1 MLGRSSGLTSWA
13 PRWHSARPSESV
25 TWEVRLKALPT
36 NPWSMTWRMRWMHH
50 SWSLLAS
57 KKSAGNRGNI
67 STTLPTSAVIAM
79 TILKHS
85 KLDELKIAV
94 LNRMRI
100 NDSEDSL
107 SSICPKIAELDLSS
121 NLFDSWQMI
130 AFIAQQLPDLTML
143 SLRYIKII
151 IVTAVF

>member
-1 MLGRSSGLTSWA
+1 
-13 PRWHSARPSESV
+13 
-25 TWEVRLKALPT
+25 
-36 NPWSMTWRMRWMHH
+36 
-50 SWSLLAS
+50 
-57 KKSAGNRGNI
+57 
-67 STTLPTSAVIAM
+67 M
-79 TILKHS
+79 TIFKHS

-107 SSICPKIAELDLSS
+107 SSICPKIEELDLSS

-143 SLRYIKII
+143 SLRYSKII
-151 IVTAVF
+151 IVTTVFE